1 LVVEIV
7 VSLESVFCSSS
18 RRDDAPIIFAR
29 QLTAQGYF
37 YLDKNDSRVLFEE
50 IFEGIRTSL
59 MLGYDLEPETSD

>member
-1 LVVEIV
+1 MLWVEDDRQNC
-7 VSLESVFCSSS
+7 LK

-50 IFEGIRTSL
+50 IFEGIRTSFC
-59 MLGYDLEPETSD
+59 